1 MGIDRYKI
9 IVYAKS
15 QAQPKLSTAIVSLV
29 VIWFLSVALSFPL
42 YFAMNLEIIKMPDV
56 VVKTIGET
64 SIAYCAEKWG
74 QYEKGRLVVSLF
86 SMLVQFILPIT
97 LISWAHHAIK
107 RKLQNLPSWNKNTNV
122 ATHNHCEK
130 NNSTAAS
137 NQKLLASSSK
147 ENNDITEHVV
157 EHKSLNK
164 CKLLGIRKHSQD
176 QEAIQMDVGQSPKD
190 DPLEI
195 QIIGCERN

>member
-1 MGIDRYKI
+1 MIDNETTLSNSLFKGHNFSFLVLHFSPRNEKLKKNENEKFSFSLRPINRRFKILFNVNIFHSSTHRYKI
-9 IVYAKS
+9 IVYAKT

-86 SMLVQFILPIT
+86 SMLVQVCFF
-97 LISWAHHAIK
+97 
-107 RKLQNLPSWNKNTNV
+107 
-122 ATHNHCEK
+122 
-130 NNSTAAS
+130 
-137 NQKLLASSSK
+137 
-147 ENNDITEHVV
+147 
-157 EHKSLNK
+157 
-164 CKLLGIRKHSQD
+164 
-176 QEAIQMDVGQSPKD
+176 
-190 DPLEI
+190 
-195 QIIGCERN
+195 